1 LPTPAIATRISGKS
15 NPLLIQAL
23 GILYAITFS
32 GNIAKLKGSFEIN
45 TIGAQIMNESELTV
59 KYEPFKEIVVMERN
73 FFSTPDELARFTS
86 IIAGG
91 KPAGLYWAEGVVF
104 LYFPLPA
111 STEAAAKAL
120 IEDRRIYW
128 TFVGYAFMPKYQ
140 LTIETKEKIIVPV
153 IDMSANPIFRKVAV
167 WLKEQK

>member
-1 LPTPAIATRISGKS
+1 MS
-15 NPLLIQAL
+15 
-23 GILYAITFS
+23 
-32 GNIAKLKGSFEIN
+32 
-45 TIGAQIMNESELTV
+45 ESELTI
-59 KYEPFKEIVVMERN
+59 KDEPFKEIVIMERN
-73 FFSTPDELARFTS
+73 LFLTPDELARFTS

-120 IEDRRIYW
+120 IENHRVYW
-128 TFVGYAFMPKYQ
+128 TFVGYAFMQKYQ
-140 LTIETKEKIIVPV
+140 PTIETKEKIIVPV
-153 IDMSANPIFRKVAV
+153 IDVSTNQTLRRVAL